1 MQDTDIDAIRQAF
14 ALVGEFG
21 EGKTPRYKVASEAE
35 ALKLATHRHYKGGLY
50 RRIFEAKHSE
60 IDEIMTVYVH
70 IWPQDT
76 SPWVRPAEMFH
87 GRLEDERVRFA
98 PLADS

>member
-1 MQDTDIDAIRQAF
+1 MQDTDIDAITQAF

-21 EGKTPRYKVASEAE
+21 QGKNPRYKVTSEAE

-60 IDEIMTVYVH
+60 FDEVLTVYIH
-70 IWPQDT
+70 IWPHDT
-76 SPWVRPAEMFH
+76 SPWVRPAELFH
-87 GRLEDERVRFA
+87 GRLSDERVRFA
-98 PLADS
+98 PLTDL

>member
-1 MQDTDIDAIRQAF
+1 MQDSDITAITEAF
-14 ALVGEFG
+14 ALVSAFG
-21 EGKTPRYKVASEAE
+21 QGKTPRYKVASEAE

-60 IDEIMTVYVH
+60 HDEVLTVYVH
-70 IWPQDT
+70 IWPHDT

-87 GRLEDERVRFA
+87 GRLDDERLRFV
-98 PLADS
+98 PLA

>member
-1 MQDTDIDAIRQAF
+1 MQDTDIVAIRQAF

-70 IWPQDT
+70 IWPHDT

-87 GRLEDERVRFA
+87 GRLEDERVRFV

>member
-1 MQDTDIDAIRQAF
+1 MQDTDIDAVRQAF

-21 EGKTPRYKVASEAE
+21 EGKSPRYQVTSEAE

-60 IDEIMTVYVH
+60 HDEVLTVYVH
-70 IWPQDT
+70 IWPHDT

-87 GRLEDERVRFA
+87 GRLADERVRFA
-98 PLADS
+98 PLDQS